1 MRFLYGVLLGVLV
14 TVIAAILYIAF
25 AGGDYLLLLSPKYH
39 EMQSQV
45 LSLQK
50 AEEQR
55 DQLAKRLESLELNFD
70 SLTRR
75 FNELQGAGREPR
87 PGEAPGPAP
96 SPGAGP
102 VEGKPSAGSANPS

>member
-1 MRFLYGVLLGVLV
+1 MRFVYGVLLGALV
-14 TVIAAILYIAF
+14 TVIAAILYVAF
-25 AGGDYLLLLSPKYH
+25 AGGDYLLLLSPKFH

-45 LSLQK
+45 VSLQK

-75 FNELQGAGREPR
+75 FNELQGAGRESHAEGAPT
-87 PGEAPGPAP
+87 PGPAEGRP
-96 SPGAGP
+96 PG
-102 VEGKPSAGSANPS
+102 GSANP